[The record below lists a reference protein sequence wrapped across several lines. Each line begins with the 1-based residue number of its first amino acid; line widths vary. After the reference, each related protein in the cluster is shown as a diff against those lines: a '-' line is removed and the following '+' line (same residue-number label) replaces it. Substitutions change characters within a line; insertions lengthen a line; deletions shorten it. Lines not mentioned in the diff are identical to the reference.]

1 MGFGCLGQGLCYLG
15 ASLGP
20 FPGLFGQGGF
30 VSLTGPGRNALR
42 ALNCLSATRS
52 AGPELVN
59 IRGVRPS
66 APSLVQPAARK
77 GAAGSCPADWPSC
90 RSVGVRTPTR
100 QSSAPAPRVGVWGL
114 WASGH
119 FPPGLA
125 RSAERAPVTLHLDGI
140 VQVLN
145 CHLSDTAIGM
155 MTRIAVLKWL
165 YHLYIKTPRKVSPRA
180 GAALLG
186 GLQGLPAPGRVLGWE
201 APASGSHG
209 PSPQMSRHT
218 DSLFPVL
225 LQTLSDESDEVGP
238 HLPLGSG
245 RRPPLLRARCS
256 SEGLILL
263 CSLKPA
269 PLNSPHCSCLVRSSR
284 QGESFVSCPL
294 EIKALALLALLTSAG
309 SGRGEEASRAGSPQS
324 PGGHGECRQE
334 ALGRA
339 PAASLPRAAA

>member
-1 MGFGCLGQGLCYLG
+1 MGEQSWGLG
-15 ASLGP
+15 ARE
-20 FPGLFGQGGF
+20 
-30 VSLTGPGRNALR
+30 GREKFLWACGLR
-42 ALNCLSATRS
+42 ARA
-52 AGPELVN
+52 AG
-59 IRGVRPS
+59 
-66 APSLVQPAARK
+66 
-77 GAAGSCPADWPSC
+77 GAA
-90 RSVGVRTPTR
+90 
-100 QSSAPAPRVGVWGL
+100 
-114 WASGH
+114 AS
-119 FPPGLA
+119 L
-125 RSAERAPVTLHLDGI
+125 RAV
-140 VQVLN
+140 
-145 CHLSDTAIGM
+145 
-155 MTRIAVLKWL
+155 
-165 YHLYIKTPRKVSPRA
+165 
-180 GAALLG
+180 
-186 GLQGLPAPGRVLGWE
+186 PGRVLGWE

-269 PLNSPHCSCLVRSSR
+269 PLNSPRRSCLVRSSR